1 MKVRLS
7 ARASDY
13 VRQEA
18 AYLRQH
24 SQGAAKRFLDQVKA
38 AKRDIAAFPEVG
50 FPDEALPIPG
60 MRRLIRNGYRYDYR
74 ILEEEIQVA
83 EISSSVNTPLLNPS
97 DDEDFDFEDPPKG
110 DFERKR

>member
-7 ARASDY
+7 TKASDY

-24 SQGAAKRFLDQVKA
+24 SQGASQRFLMGVRA
-38 AKRDIAAFPEVG
+38 VKRDLARFPEAG

-60 MRRLIRNGYRYDYR
+60 LRRLIRNGYRYDYR
-74 ILEEEIQVA
+74 ILEEEVQVA

-97 DDEDFDFEDPPKG
+97 DDEDFDFEDPPK
-110 DFERKR
+110 DAFEP

>member
-1 MKVRLS
+1 MKVHLS
-7 ARASDY
+7 KRASGY

-24 SQGAAKRFLDQVKA
+24 SQGAAKRFLDQVKT
-38 AKRDIAAFPEVG
+38 AKRDIATFPELG
-50 FPDEALPIPG
+50 SLDEALPIPG

-74 ILEEEIQVA
+74 MLEKEIQVA

-97 DDEDFDFEDPPKG
+97 EEEDFDFEDPPKSG
-110 DFERKR
+110 FDP